1 MADDSFRIQNV
12 NHRWSGSGLR
22 VCRDISLNI
31 KKNSI
36 HALIGEN
43 GAGKTTLGHIICG
56 LQIPDTGTLT
66 LGGKTIDLSQHTGG
80 LIKGIG
86 IIRQRSIWPTT
97 LSVLEAAVLGR
108 AKIPKKKSEQKN
120 LFMET
125 ARHWNLE
132 DVDPALMVSRLDA
145 PTLQRAEMVAS
156 LMFEHQFLVLD
167 EPATAWE
174 EGRGQEFYS
183 LMDRLKKS
191 GCAVLLITHRLEDI
205 FNIADEVTV
214 MRHGRVGGHWD
225 INDVKHAQLAECMFG
240 EKGVNRKDLD
250 HGRNERKTPEAES
263 PVLELRKVE
272 LIIAGIRKLVDV
284 NIALMSGEIMG
295 ITGLKEEGLRYLEEV
310 VSGNRR
316 PNGGA
321 LYVESKQIKRGPWG
335 MRAANLRYVPS
346 DRMGR
351 GASLSSTMRENLL
364 LLKTQ
369 APTRGGWWY
378 PKRMLGWF
386 ESGWKVGDDNRLD
399 ISGYTNQKLNELSG
413 GNIQKVILR
422 RELKSPTRLLLLS
435 NPTWG
440 LDERSRQLILRQIR
454 QIRDK
459 GTAVLLLSTD
469 LDEVM
474 ELSDR
479 VAVIRHGRL
488 SAFRPASSWQRREL
502 AHLIGGV
509 E

>member
-1 MADDSFRIQNV
+1 
-12 NHRWSGSGLR
+12 
-22 VCRDISLNI
+22 
-31 KKNSI
+31 
-36 HALIGEN
+36 
-43 GAGKTTLGHIICG
+43 
-56 LQIPDTGTLT
+56 
-66 LGGKTIDLSQHTGG
+66 
-80 LIKGIG
+80 
-86 IIRQRSIWPTT
+86 
-97 LSVLEAAVLGR
+97 
-108 AKIPKKKSEQKN
+108 
-120 LFMET
+120 
-125 ARHWNLE
+125 
-132 DVDPALMVSRLDA
+132 
-145 PTLQRAEMVAS
+145 
-156 LMFEHQFLVLD
+156 
-167 EPATAWE
+167 
-174 EGRGQEFYS
+174 
-183 LMDRLKKS
+183 
-191 GCAVLLITHRLEDI
+191 
-205 FNIADEVTV
+205 
-214 MRHGRVGGHWD
+214 
-225 INDVKHAQLAECMFG
+225 
-240 EKGVNRKDLD
+240 
-250 HGRNERKTPEAES
+250 
-263 PVLELRKVE
+263 
-272 LIIAGIRKLVDV
+272 
-284 NIALMSGEIMG
+284 
-295 ITGLKEEGLRYLEEV
+295 
-310 VSGNRR
+310 
-316 PNGGA
+316 
-321 LYVESKQIKRGPWG
+321 
-335 MRAANLRYVPS
+335 
-346 DRMGR
+346 
-351 GASLSSTMRENLL
+351 MRENLL

-369 APTRGGWWY
+369 APTRGGWWH